1 LFIMRCVW
9 NVCERRRASR
19 SINSKSA
26 SVAMRRL
33 MKDMEELSFQR
44 FCARGTIVKIQKP
57 QGEECQTTFTCAVTP
72 AEGPFAHGTF
82 EFIIQVPRTYP
93 FSPPSVKCLNR
104 VFHPNFDFRS
114 GAVYLPILTDSWRPV
129 LTMNTVIFSLQLLFL
144 EPVSPTSQKDYSD
157 TILNKDAYRLRQQ
170 CSEEYE
176 QLVRATMKGGHF
188 FGEQWVKTL
197 RCADEHATGSVRKRT
212 YSSTEPPQKR
222 RRFADNISLSDLRYL
237 SLNDSF
243 GQNVKTTQVVAKS
256 STDDQNP
263 TRKRS
268 LDNSWNMWSSIKR
281 RKRPSSVLDD
291 HPPCIYLQNPNK
303 FIGCDEECKQGP
315 RIQPVMMDEDP

>member
-1 LFIMRCVW
+1 MS
-9 NVCERRRASR
+9 SR
-19 SINSKSA
+19 SA

-57 QGEECQTTFTCAVTP
+57 QGEGCQTTFTCAVTP

-157 TILNKDAYRLRQQ
+157 TILNKDAHRLREQ
-170 CSEEYE
+170 CSQEYE
-176 QLVRATMKGGHF
+176 QLVHATMKGGHF

-197 RCADEHATGSVRKRT
+197 RNGDGSATRSVRKRT

-243 GQNVKTTQVVAKS
+243 GQNIKTKQIVLKS
-256 STDDQNP
+256 SVDDQNLN
-263 TRKRS
+263 RKRS
-268 LDNSWNMWSSIKR
+268 LDNSSNMSSSIKR
-281 RKRPSSVLDD
+281 RKRPSSVLED
-291 HPPCIYLQNPNK
+291 HPPCISQPNPDK
-303 FIGCDEECKQGP
+303 FLSCDEESEQTTP
-315 RIQPVMMDEDP
+315 IQPVMMDEDP